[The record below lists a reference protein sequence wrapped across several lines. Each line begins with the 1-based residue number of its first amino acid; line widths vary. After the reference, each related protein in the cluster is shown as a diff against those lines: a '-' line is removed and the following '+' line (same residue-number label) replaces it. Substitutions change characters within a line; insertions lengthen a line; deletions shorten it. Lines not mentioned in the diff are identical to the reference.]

1 MKAAV
6 YNLFKFIIL
15 LLFLQSMFAWF
26 LWESERVVLLLSIG
40 ITVAYSILATGSLK
54 LKKSNVIP
62 IILLMIVE
70 LYTRRGMNFN
80 SVVLTMLIVI
90 FLSILISLNNEI
102 KVDLLQF
109 FTKAFAYLLSISL
122 FAWILFLLGLSL
134 PHYETNFNDN
144 QYIFDNYY
152 FFLFNKSATEV
163 IPRFSSVFLEPG
175 QLGMITTFLIC
186 ANKFDLKNKL
196 VLIIFI
202 ATLFTL
208 SLAAYIMLITA
219 VLIYITLDSKK
230 PIRNIMLGIL
240 FIAIVFIFASTF
252 NNGDNVVNNL
262 IFSRLKVEDGN
273 IAGNNRFTEDLN
285 FLFDQFMDSS
295 DSFWGIGVAEYANQF
310 RTGGAGYKVFIVQHG
325 LICTLFVFL
334 FYFFI
339 VIGNISKMAWILL
352 LTYILCFLQASYPL
366 WQCELL
372 IFITAIPT
380 FKQNIHKKI
389 QYNEIS

>member
-1 MKAAV
+1 MKTLV
-6 YNLFKFIIL
+6 YNLFKFSIL
-15 LLFLQSMFAWF
+15 LLFLQSMYAWF
-26 LWESERVVLLLSIG
+26 LWESERIVLLLSIG
-40 ITVAYSILATGSLK
+40 TTVVYSIIVTGSLK

-80 SVVLTMLIVI
+80 SVILTMLIVT
-90 FLSILISLNNEI
+90 FLSIIISLNDEI
-102 KVDLLQF
+102 KIDLLQL
-109 FTKAFAYLLSISL
+109 FTKALAYLLSLSL

-134 PHYETNFNDN
+134 PHYEINFNDS

-152 FFLFNKSATEV
+152 FFLFNKSPSEL
-163 IPRFSSVFLEPG
+163 IPRFSSIFLEPG

-186 ANKFDLKNKL
+186 ANKFDLKNKS

-208 SLAAYIMLITA
+208 SLAAYVMLITA
-219 VLIYITLDSKK
+219 VSLYMTLDSKK
-230 PIRNIMLGIL
+230 PLRNIMLGIL
-240 FIAIVFIFASTF
+240 FIAIVFIFVSTF

-262 IFSRLKVEDGN
+262 IVSRLKVEDGN
-273 IAGNNRFTEDLN
+273 IAGNNRFTGDLN
-285 FLFDQFMDSS
+285 FLFDQFMDTS
-295 DSFWGIGVAEYANQF
+295 DSFWGMGVVEYANQF

-325 LICTLFVFL
+325 LVCTLLVFL

-339 VIGNISKMAWILL
+339 VISNISKMAWILFI
-352 LTYILCFLQASYPL
+352 TYILCFLQASYPL

-372 IFITAIPT
+372 IFITAIPK
-380 FKQNIHKKI
+380 FKQNIHKKK
-389 QYNEIS
+389 QYNEII